1 MKCLRHAAA
10 RCGVCLAD
18 PPVEIWGRYGGDV
31 GEM

>member
-18 PPVEIWGRYGGDV
+18 PPVEIWGRYG
-31 GEM
+31 EM